1 MPFITKTKCNTYLMG
16 LMISVGLLSA
26 CSGDIQLP
34 ISEDDLEQTT
44 CDAQY
49 QSDCP
54 ETYRGEL
61 FTGIATSYA
70 YGKAFYRAT
79 QYQDGLEHGYSFSTL
94 NNQLNETAWYK
105 AGKLDGKQISYHF
118 STTGKPQWVR
128 LYQAGV
134 KTEHWLYDEQGVIL
148 SYKRFEGDK
157 EIESISYEKGREW
170 RLYYFVDGEKRQR
183 HKGYYADGQ
192 LESESEF
199 IYADYKKLNE
209 KTYYRNGRLRS
220 KFNYDRVSKT
230 GVLETYG
237 SDGKRRSEQHYGYN
251 PLNTLHGV
259 QLTFC
264 AENGR
269 VDSREHY
276 NMGVEDGEFAK
287 YHCNGQ
293 LISKRT
299 YVNGVVTDKQIK
311 IYDENGLAVVIKK
324 LDGKGNIIQES
335 YFDDDLS
342 KWVTYSTAD

>member
-1 MPFITKTKCNTYLMG
+1 MPFITRTKRYTYLIG
-16 LMISVGLLSA
+16 LMISVGALTG
-26 CSGDIQLP
+26 CGGDIQLP
-34 ISEDDLEQTT
+34 ISEDDLELTS
-44 CDAQY
+44 CDAKY

-70 YGKAFYRAT
+70 YGKAFYRAA
-79 QYQDGLEHGYSFSTL
+79 QYQDGVEYGYSFSTL
-94 NNQLNETAWYK
+94 DNQLTETAWYK

-134 KTEHWLYDEQGVIL
+134 KTEQWLYDELGVIT

-157 EIESISYEKGREW
+157 EVESISYEKGREW

-183 HKGYYADGQ
+183 HKDYYASGQ
-192 LESESEF
+192 LESDSEF

-209 KTYYRNGRLRS
+209 KTYYPSGRLRS
-220 KFNYDRVSKT
+220 QFNYDRASKS
-230 GVLETYG
+230 GVLETYS
-237 SDGKRRSEQHYGYN
+237 SDGWRRSEQHYGYN
-251 PLNTLHGV
+251 PLKTRHGV

-264 AENGR
+264 GENGR
-269 VDSREHY
+269 VESREHY
-276 NMGVEDGEFAK
+276 NMGVADGEFAH

-324 LDGKGNIIQES
+324 LDGKGKVTQES
-335 YFDDDLS
+335 YYDDEAA
-342 KWVTYSTAD
+342 KWVTYSTTE

>member
-1 MPFITKTKCNTYLMG
+1 MSFITRTKRYISLMG
-16 LMISVGLLSA
+16 IIICVGA
-26 CSGDIQLP
+26 ITGCSGDIQLP
-34 ISEDDLEQTT
+34 ISEDDLEQTS
-44 CDAQY
+44 CSEQY

-54 ETYRGEL
+54 ESYRGKF
-61 FTGIATSYA
+61 FTGITTYYA

-79 QYQDGLEHGYSFSTL
+79 QYKDGLEHGYSFSTL

-157 EIESISYEKGREW
+157 EVESISYEKGREW

-183 HKGYYADGQ
+183 HKDYYAGGQ
-192 LESESEF
+192 LESDSEF

-209 KTYYRNGRLRS
+209 KTYYRSGRLRT
-220 KFNYDRVSKT
+220 KFNYDRPTNS

-251 PLNTLHGV
+251 PLNTRHGV

-264 AENGR
+264 GENGR

-276 NMGVEDGEFAK
+276 NMGVKDGEFAK

-299 YVNGVVTDKQIK
+299 YVNGVVIDKQIK

-324 LDGKGNIIQES
+324 LDGKGKITQES
-335 YFDDDLS
+335 YYDDEAA
-342 KWVTYSTAD
+342 KWVTYSTTD

>member
-1 MPFITKTKCNTYLMG
+1 ML
-16 LMISVGLLSA
+16 LISVWLLSA
-26 CSGDIQLP
+26 CGNDIQLP
-34 ISEDDLEQTT
+34 VSEDDLEQTR
-44 CDAQY
+44 CSAQY

-54 ETYRGEL
+54 ESYRGKL
-61 FTGIATSYA
+61 FTGIATNYA
-70 YGKAFYRAT
+70 YGKAFYRVT

-128 LYQAGV
+128 LYQAGA
-134 KTEHWLYDEQGVIL
+134 KTEHWLYNEQGVIL

-157 EIESISYEKGREW
+157 EVESISYEKGREW

-183 HKGYYADGQ
+183 HKDYYASGE
-192 LESESEF
+192 LESNSEF

-209 KTYYRNGRLRS
+209 KTYYSSGRLRS
-220 KFNYDRVSKT
+220 KFNYDRASNS
-230 GVLETYG
+230 GILETYG
-237 SDGKRRSEQHYGYN
+237 SDGKRRSEEHYGYN
-251 PLNTLHGV
+251 PLSTRHGV

-264 AENGR
+264 GENGR

-276 NMGVEDGEFAK
+276 NMGLEDGEFAK

-293 LISKRT
+293 LIFKRT

-324 LDGKGNIIQES
+324 LDGKGKVTQES
-335 YFDDDLS
+335 YYDDDS
-342 KWVTYSTAD
+342 AKWVTYSTTD